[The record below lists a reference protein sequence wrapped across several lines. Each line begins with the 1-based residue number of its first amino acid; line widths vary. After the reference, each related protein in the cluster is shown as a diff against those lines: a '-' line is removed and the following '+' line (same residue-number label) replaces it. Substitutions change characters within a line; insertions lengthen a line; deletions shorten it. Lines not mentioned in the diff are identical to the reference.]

1 MRDLLSLI
9 RWMLLGRFRSK
20 ASLEAEILALRHQL
34 NVLRRTS
41 PRRPVFSNFDR
52 MIFVCLY
59 RIAPRILD
67 AITIVEP
74 ETVIRWHRA
83 GFRSFWRWKSSRRAG
98 RPSVPPEIRRL
109 IREMSLANPLWG
121 APRIHGELLKL
132 GIDVGQTSVAKYM
145 ARRRRP
151 PSQGWRTFLLNHAD
165 GIASIDLFVVPTIS
179 FKLLYGL
186 LILRHDRRR
195 IVWLGVTRSPTANG
209 SRDKSAR
216 LAGGSRCRITSFVIA
231 TVSTAR
237 HLARRLRAMG
247 IRDRP
252 TAPRSPWQNGY
263 AERLIGSI
271 RRECLDHV
279 IVLGERHLRHVL
291 GAYQQY
297 YNGTRTHLAL
307 AKNSPLTRSV
317 QTIGRILPLPI
328 LGGYTIVT
336 SGSDLRQGQVEG
348 HSHVYEGMVWENVY
362 VGSYDR
368 RDPDC
373 KVWSGVGTVDALV
386 HRLREF
392 EARLGSADEALTG
405 WGFDPLFVDR
415 PLTATDLDR
424 VSMTRPVLVYHASFH
439 IINANTVVM
448 QRQH

>member
-1 MRDLLSLI
+1 MQDLVNLI
-9 RWMLLGRFRSK
+9 RWMLLGLFRSK
-20 ASLEAEILALRHQL
+20 TSLEAEILALRHQL

-67 AITIVEP
+67 ALTIVEP
-74 ETVIRWHRA
+74 ETVTRWHRA
-83 GFRSFWRWKSSRRAG
+83 GFRSFWRWKSRRLAG
-98 RPSVPPEIRRL
+98 RPSVTPEIRRL

-165 GIASIDLFVVPTIS
+165 GFASLDLFVVPTIS

-195 IVWLGVTRSPTANG
+195 ILWIGVTTSPTAEWIARQVSEACG
-209 SRDKSAR
+209 WEPVPDYLVRDRDRVYGEAF
-216 LAGGSRCRITSFVIA
+216 T
-231 TVSTAR
+231 
-237 HLARRLRAMG
+237 RRLRAMG

-252 TAPRSPWQNGY
+252 TALRSPWQNGY

-279 IVLGERHLRHVL
+279 IVFGERHLRHVL
-291 GAYQQY
+291 RSYQQY
-297 YNGTRTHLAL
+297 YNGTRTHRAL
-307 AKNSPLTRSV
+307 AKDSPLTRSV
-317 QTIGRILPLPI
+317 QAIGSILPLPI
-328 LGGYTIVT
+328 LGG
-336 SGSDLRQGQVEG
+336 L
-348 HSHVYEGMVWENVY
+348 HHHY
-362 VGSYDR
+362 VR
-368 RDPDC
+368 
-373 KVWSGVGTVDALV
+373 
-386 HRLREF
+386 
-392 EARLGSADEALTG
+392 
-405 WGFDPLFVDR
+405 
-415 PLTATDLDR
+415 
-424 VSMTRPVLVYHASFH
+424 
-439 IINANTVVM
+439 I
-448 QRQH
+448 